1 MFIGLA
7 TKLLNGFVLESTFYL
22 FLHLRRISLSHKF
35 LVLMCKLTDYSV
47 YPELFQLPGN
57 NCPSS
62 PLLLIDLYCFSSV
75 GMQLNARQLQLRT
88 IIISHK
94 GSLIL
99 TLILSCKE
107 H

>member
-62 PLLLIDLYCFSSV
+62 SLLLIDLYCFSSV
-75 GMQLNARQLQLRT
+75 GMQLTATQR
-88 IIISHK
+88 HHHE
-94 GSLIL
+94 GSSIL
-99 TLILSCKE
+99 TSTLSCE
-107 H
+107 EYSIFSCG